1 MNAYD
6 VLQGSGSHYIQT
18 DSDLRTES
26 ENYPVDIDA
35 VAQLARL
42 YAAGTPPD
50 EEFRSIKERIN
61 ATSNELPNNQ
71 SDAHLRPTEWRTPQ
85 EIRSSAVAYNRQTT
99 DAAFNQRIETIRE
112 TLEFSAELRVLES
125 SIRVVPRPSGFENQ
139 FMSAK
144 SLMRGRIFHV
154 AFFSFAAVIGLAFCW
169 HSQEAKEI
177 VSRWALSMDRL
188 LSVSTRESAPALATS
203 SELLRGRALPELI
216 AARPSANRFDPQQ
229 ERIYADSA
237 TTHRVKQKTK
247 LKTSSPHRTLR

>member
-1 MNAYD
+1 MSAF
-6 VLQGSGSHYIQT
+6 QESRSHDT
-18 DSDLRTES
+18 LPDSNLRNES

-50 EEFRSIKERIN
+50 EEFRSIKKRIN

-71 SDAHLRPTEWRTPQ
+71 NDAHPRPTECTPQ
-85 EIRSSAVAYNRQTT
+85 EIRSSGVAHNRLTS

-112 TLEFSAELRVLES
+112 TLEFSAELRVLEP
-125 SIRVVPRPSGFENQ
+125 SIRVDLRPSGFEDQ

-144 SLMRGRIFHV
+144 ASMRGRIFHA
-154 AFFSFAAVIGLAFCW
+154 AFFSFAAVVGLAFCW
-169 HSQEAKEI
+169 HSQESKEI
-177 VSRWALSMDRL
+177 VSRWALSMDRM

-203 SELLRGRALPELI
+203 AELLRGRALPSELI

-237 TTHRVKQKTK
+237 TTHRAKQRTK
-247 LKTSSPHRTLR
+247 LKTSSRPRTFR